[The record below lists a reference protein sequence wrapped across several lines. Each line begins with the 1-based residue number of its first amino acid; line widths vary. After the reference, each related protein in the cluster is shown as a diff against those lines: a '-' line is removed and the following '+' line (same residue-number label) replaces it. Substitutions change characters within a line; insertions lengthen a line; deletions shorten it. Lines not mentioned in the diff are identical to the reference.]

1 MGSKTLTLD
10 APAAAAPKQT
20 ELARL
25 LDELAEAEAE
35 AAETGKEYHAIESE
49 LRSLQ
54 QANRRGLGPEGAH
67 VDAILAAGD
76 RIETLTKKLAIL
88 RPQHLAKEQ
97 ELRFARDRVNGKRA
111 ERSRLLEQITV
122 FEAELGGRGQAARL
136 EQQAKDLLSKAEN
149 LRAGMTN
156 ELNKAQA
163 RLAAIG
169 E

>member
-1 MGSKTLTLD
+1 MAKTLTLD

-25 LDELAEAEAE
+25 LEELAEAEAE
-35 AAETGKEYHAIESE
+35 AAETGKQYHAIETE

-97 ELRFARDRVNGKRA
+97 ELRFCRDKVNAKRA
-111 ERSRLLEQITV
+111 EKARLLEQITV
-122 FEAELGGRGQAARL
+122 INGELGDRGQAARL
-136 EQQAKDLLSKAEN
+136 EREARDLLSRAEN
-149 LRAGMTN
+149 LRAGQTH
-156 ELNKAQA
+156 ELEKARA

>member
-1 MGSKTLTLD
+1 MAKTLTLD
-10 APAAAAPKQT
+10 APAAAAPMQT

-35 AAETGKEYHAIESE
+35 AAETGRQYHAIESE
-49 LRSLQ
+49 LRGLQ
-54 QANRRGLGPEGAH
+54 QASRRNPGPDGAH
-67 VDAILAAGD
+67 VDALLAAGE
-76 RIETLTKKLAIL
+76 RIETLTKKLALL

-97 ELRFARDRVNGKRA
+97 ELRFCRDRVNAKRA

-122 FEAELGGRGQAARL
+122 IESELGGRGQAARL
-136 EQQAKDLLSKAEN
+136 EQQAKDLLSRAEN
-149 LRAGMTN
+149 FRAGQTH
-156 ELNKAQA
+156 ELEKARA